1 MIPSLFDEGPGCPC
15 TGAGRPPMAQ
25 TIYVVQTFEMQRARL
40 VPALREPATTAES
53 ARRRA
58 EREAERKGGAIAI
71 EMMIDE
77 DTGAIDSSRVLSSF
91 GKVPDDIEESMWLA
105 L

>member
-1 MIPSLFDEGPGCPC
+1 MP
-15 TGAGRPPMAQ
+15 T
-25 TIYVVQTFEMQRARL
+25 
-40 VPALREPATTAES
+40 LREPATTAEL

-77 DTGAIDSSRVLSSF
+77 DTGAIDSPRLLGSF
-91 GKVPDDIEESMWLA
+91 GKVPDDIEASMEGA
-105 L
+105 